1 MDSQIRY
8 PESKSAGDDP
18 CILSVYL
25 RPVTM
30 SAQPTD
36 KEECHGDVAVTVV
49 RSGEGGGGG
58 EVGGEVV
65 SCSPGGVELL
75 AGNEL
80 VVVCCLQVSGTVRTG
95 ETEGGA
101 RGPD

>member
-8 PESKSAGDDP
+8 PESKPAGDDP

-36 KEECHGDVAVTVV
+36 KEECHGDVAATVV
-49 RSGEGGGGG
+49 RSGEGGGG
-58 EVGGEVV
+58 EVGGV

-80 VVVCCLQVSGTVRTG
+80 VVVCCLQVSGTIRTG

>member
-8 PESKSAGDDP
+8 PESKPAGDDP

-36 KEECHGDVAVTVV
+36 KEECHGDVAATVV
-49 RSGEGGGGG
+49 RSGEGGGG

-80 VVVCCLQVSGTVRTG
+80 VVVCCLQVSGTIRTG

>member
-8 PESKSAGDDP
+8 PESKPAGDDP

-49 RSGEGGGGG
+49 RSVEDG
-58 EVGGEVV
+58 GGEVV